1 MKTIKTDYAKIA
13 GYYDKVRALTRES
26 LNFWLEVFSK
36 FGGIREN
43 SRVLDVGCGTGRF
56 TIPLAAKTN
65 ATVYGLDSSSEMLEK
80 AKSKNKGGVVKWIQ
94 GRAEGLQFDDGH
106 FDCVLMSYTIHHVDD
121 MRKAIEEMYRVL
133 KDQGRC
139 VILTS
144 SHGQIGRSVIHKFPK
159 IRKID
164 LERFPSIPK
173 LKRMMTSSGFK
184 VVHRHIIKSAK
195 RLVPIEQYLDRVK
208 KKPFSTLTLLTEDE
222 FTNGLKE
229 FEKRIRRKYGEK
241 IPVGLESGISSYE
254 NTLVVGEI

>member
-1 MKTIKTDYAKIA
+1 METTKTDYAKIA
-13 GYYDKVRALTRES
+13 GYYDKVRALSRES

-36 FGGIREN
+36 FGGIKEN

-56 TIPLAAKTN
+56 TIPLATKTN
-65 ATVYGLDSSSEMLEK
+65 ASVYGLDSSSEMLEK
-80 AKSKNKGGVVKWIQ
+80 ARIKDKGSVVKWVQ
-94 GRAEGLQFDDGH
+94 GRAEDLPFDDGH
-106 FDCVLMSYTIHHVDD
+106 FDCVLTSYTIHHVDD
-121 MRKAIEEMYRVL
+121 MWKAIEEMYRVL

-144 SHGQIGRSVIHKFPK
+144 SHGQIRRSVLHEFPK

-164 LERFPSIPK
+164 LERFPSVLK

-184 VVHRHIIKSAK
+184 AVHHHIIKSVK
-195 RLVPIEQYLDRVK
+195 RLVPVEQYLDRVK

-222 FTNGLKE
+222 FTDGLKE

-241 IPVGLESGISSYE
+241 IPVGLESGISSHE
-254 NTLVVGEI
+254 NTLVAGEK